1 MGNTNIV
8 HALLSLDKRVNDSE
22 LSNNEKNALKVLTE
36 KLLKYYKKK
45 IEEINK
51 TSNFYIARNKDFKL
65 TSEMTDYIVAINDA
79 IKRKID
85 TFSVA
90 NTITRQINTEEKK
103 GFFKIKRLSQ

>member
-22 LSNNEKNALKVLTE
+22 LSNNEKNALKVLIE

-85 TFSVA
+85 TFGVA
-90 NTITRQINTEEKK
+90 NTITRKINAEEKK